1 MVAYTTE
8 VGFDEFTAAKEQ
20 FEKLLG
26 ELRSE
31 LTRTLEHGDVESLIA
46 REGNELLR
54 CLMQGYLD
62 QRAVAEE
69 ALDGVV
75 GADEQERRHC
85 RTRSRALLTLF
96 GEVTVR
102 RLGYSGAWLD
112 SVFPLDAALN
122 LPPDTYSLGLRRK
135 VGWDVAKGDLFR
147 RTDLQSHTYR
157 SS

>member
-69 ALDGVV
+69 ALDGV
-75 GADEQERRHC
+75 
-85 RTRSRALLTLF
+85 
-96 GEVTVR
+96 
-102 RLGYSGAWLD
+102 
-112 SVFPLDAALN
+112 
-122 LPPDTYSLGLRRK
+122 PDTIPGCGRRSLFTHRSARPPC
-135 VGWDVAKGDLFR
+135 
-147 RTDLQSHTYR
+147 SR
-157 SS
+157 SSRN